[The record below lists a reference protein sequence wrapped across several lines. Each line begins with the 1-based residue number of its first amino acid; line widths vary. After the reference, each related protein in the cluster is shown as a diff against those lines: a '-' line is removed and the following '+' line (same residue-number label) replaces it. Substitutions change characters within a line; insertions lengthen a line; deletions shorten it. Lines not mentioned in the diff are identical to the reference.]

1 MLQKD
6 TLNLPNEN
14 STDDNDQTPPIQ
26 VPWTGRDLIWAV
38 FLGVFTV
45 LTLVALMTLG
55 LILYQMVIGI
65 SKPSQPLAFLSVLAE
80 LGLLLPVWL
89 FGVYKYR
96 LSWRDVGLRR
106 FDLSRSLG
114 LGCIF
119 LLFAFAF
126 NFIWSLF
133 LSLFEL
139 RTQPDMLPL
148 FGKGIAGLFLAI
160 LAGGVV
166 APIAEEVFFRGYL
179 FAGLYKLLG
188 RRRAALLSAALF
200 ALAHI
205 LPTSW
210 PPIFV
215 LGLLFALL
223 YEQTGSIWP
232 SVIVHAAM
240 NTLAFLFAYLSQW
253 ISI

>member
-1 MLQKD
+1 MLHNNVPCQ
-6 TLNLPNEN
+6 NEEN
-14 STDDNDQTPPIQ
+14 SPITLPQ
-26 VPWTGRDLIWAV
+26 SSFTMVPWTWRDLIWAI

-45 LTLVALMTLG
+45 LTLVALMTLA
-55 LILYQMVIGI
+55 LTLYQIVLGI
-65 SKPSQPLAFLSVLAE
+65 PKASQPLAFLTVLAE

-96 LSWRDVGLRR
+96 LSWRDVGLRP
-106 FDLSRSLG
+106 FDPSRSLG

-126 NFIWSLF
+126 NFTWSLF
-133 LSLFEL
+133 LSLFNL
-139 RTQPDMLPL
+139 RPQPDMLPL
-148 FGKGIAGLFLAI
+148 FGKGIGGLFLAI

-166 APIAEEVFFRGYL
+166 APIAEEIFFRGYL

-240 NTLAFLFAYLSQW
+240 NTLAFLFTYLSQW

>member
-1 MLQKD
+1 M
-6 TLNLPNEN
+6 NLPNEN
-14 STDDNDQTPPIQ
+14 PAADTSATPRIQ
-26 VPWTGRDLIWAV
+26 VPWTRSDLIWAV
-38 FLGVFTV
+38 VLGVLTV
-45 LTLVALMTLG
+45 LMLIALMTLG
-55 LILYQMVIGI
+55 LTLYQMVIGI
-65 SKPSQPLAFLSVLAE
+65 SKPAQPLAFFTVLAE
-80 LGLLLPVWL
+80 LGLLFPVWL

-96 LSWRDVGLRR
+96 LSWRDVGLRP
-106 FDLSRSLG
+106 FNVSRGLG

-139 RTQPDMLPL
+139 RAQPDMLPL
-148 FGKGIAGLFLAI
+148 FGKGIAGLLLAI

-166 APIAEEVFFRGYL
+166 APIAEEIFFRGYL

-188 RRRAALLSAALF
+188 LRRAAVLSAALF

-232 SVIVHAAM
+232 GVIVHAAM